1 MMYTRGSVWSKWDL
15 HIHTPKSICNKYGP
29 DNEETWDKFIS
40 YLENLP
46 KDVEVIG
53 INDYYF
59 IDGFEKVME
68 YKYEKERL
76 KNIKTIF
83 PVLEFRVDTFASASG
98 SKFQKINLHILFD
111 IDYDN
116 WKMEIKK
123 IREEFIGQIH
133 LSKLEKHKTKILSK
147 ENIIECGGN
156 LETGFEE
163 VIPCTDEVF
172 KIINSNTWIDNT
184 FTFLGYKEWNNLDK
198 GSQLRQF
205 KDELYRRVNA
215 FFTASPDDNFSRKQQ
230 ILEIFG
236 DKVLIHSDDI
246 HNFEQLEKDNY
257 RCLTWVKANQTFE
270 GLKQILIEPKDR
282 IKIQETNPFYNE
294 NKTNVIDNIYISNG
308 IEWFEEGKMEFN
320 SGLVSIIGEKGAGKT
335 ALLDLIAIA
344 NDEGIYEKDI
354 KAPYSF
360 YNRAKEAIK
369 GTKLDIEYLGGAKS
383 LYILQGQSVKSLTDK
398 HAKVRYL
405 SLKELESYCDEKY
418 KFQEFIKD
426 IILETFPEVS
436 EFDNRAKK
444 IIENIKKLNGDI
456 YNLEL
461 ITKGIDELNKA
472 IENKKIELNNHLKN
486 QPKTSTNFTPEQE
499 EEYRKLITNE
509 QEISLKLKNNKSE
522 QSEINEFD
530 QWLDAE
536 LKTFKQSFINNVNI
550 KSNTYTF
557 LDKSIITGIDI
568 ELKVLN
574 TDVFNNRYKL
584 LVDEEKSLIEQF
596 DNNRNKIKPLE
607 ELNKNLKEQQNI
619 TKQWYEN
626 KTKLETENTVLLS
639 KMTNMQNNLKEIE
652 GLKEQLKELYLDLIR
667 GKIEQK
673 KKYQELKV
681 ELESDNNI
689 SFDVKIEFNKDKFFS
704 VEDSIIKH
712 GQGNS
717 QEKIQDIINRRFINE
732 LSKVN
737 EKDFEDS
744 FEDISLL
751 IEWVNG
757 NTFICD
763 VFGDSRN
770 SESLL
775 KKGFYLSAFYN
786 WIFDDYYEVNY
797 FINFKK
803 RALETLSPGQKG
815 LALMKIFLKLDKST
829 KPLLIDQPEDN
840 LDNKSVYLDLVNDI
854 RDIKKKRQVIIATH
868 NPNLVVNTDS
878 EQVIVAKFEDNP
890 DIGQPKIKYYAGAL
904 EDIDIRKEVCNILE
918 GGDIAF
924 IKREE
929 RYSLNRD
936 KKES

>member
-1 MMYTRGSVWSKWDL
+1 MIYTRGSVWSKWDL
-15 HIHTPKSICNKYGP
+15 HIHTPKSICNQYGS

-46 KDVEVIG
+46 EDVDVIG

-68 YKYEKERL
+68 YKYEKGRL
-76 KNIKTIF
+76 DNIKRIF

-98 SKFQKINLHILFD
+98 SKFQRINLHILFD
-111 IDYDN
+111 IDYSN
-116 WKMEIKK
+116 WKTEVKK
-123 IREEFIGQIH
+123 IRDEFISQIH
-133 LSKLEKHKTKILSK
+133 LSRLEIHKTKILSK

-156 LETGFEE
+156 LKNGFQE

-172 KIINSNTWIDNT
+172 QIINSNTWKDNT

-205 KDELYRRVNA
+205 KDELYKRVNA

-230 ILEIFG
+230 FLEIFG

-246 HNFEQLEKDNY
+246 HKFEQLEKDNY
-257 RCLTWVKANQTFE
+257 RCLTWIKANQTFE
-270 GLKQILIEPKDR
+270 GLKQILIEPKER
-282 IKIQETNPFYNE
+282 IKIQEINPFYNE

-308 IEWFEEGKMEFN
+308 KDWFEERKMEFN

-344 NDEGIYEKDI
+344 NDEGIYEKDT
-354 KAPYSF
+354 KTPYSF

-369 GTKLDIEYLGGAKS
+369 GINLDIEYLGGAKNS
-383 LYILQGQSVKSLTDK
+383 YILQGQTAKSLTDK

-418 KFQEFIKD
+418 KFQDFIKD

-436 EFDNRAKK
+436 EFDKRATR
-444 IIENIKKLNGDI
+444 ITENIKKLNGDI
-456 YNLEL
+456 YNLVQM
-461 ITKGIDELNKA
+461 TKGIDELENA
-472 IENKKIELNNHLKN
+472 IGNKKIEFGNHLKN
-486 QPKTSTNFTPEQE
+486 QPKTSANFSQEQE

-509 QEISLKLKNNKSE
+509 QGLGLKLKNNKSE
-522 QSEINEFD
+522 QGEINELVK
-530 QWLDAE
+530 WLETE
-536 LKTFKQSFINNVNI
+536 LKTLKQNFINNINI

-557 LDKSIITGIDI
+557 LEKSIITKLDI
-568 ELKVLN
+568 EFKVLN
-574 TDVFNNRYKL
+574 GDNLRNRYEL
-584 LVDEEKSLIEQF
+584 LKSEEKALTEELD
-596 DNNRNKIKPLE
+596 DNKNKMKPLE
-607 ELNKNLKEQQNI
+607 KLNNNLKEEQNI
-619 TKQWYEN
+619 TKKWYES
-626 KTKLETENTVLLS
+626 KTKLETEITTLVS

-652 GLKEQLKELYLDLIR
+652 KLREQLKELYLNLIKS
-667 GKIEQK
+667 KIEQK
-673 KKYQELKV
+673 KKYEELKG

-689 SFDVKIEFNKDKFFS
+689 NFDVKIEFNQNKFFS

-717 QEKIQDIINRRFINE
+717 QEKIQDIIKKRFISK

-737 EKDFEDS
+737 EKELEDR
-744 FEDISLL
+744 FEDINLL

-763 VFGDSRN
+763 VFGDNRN
-770 SESLL
+770 SDSLL
-775 KKGFYLSAFYN
+775 KKGFDLSAFYN
-786 WIFDDYYEVNY
+786 WIFNDYYEVSY
-797 FINFKK
+797 FINFKN

-840 LDNKSVYLDLVNDI
+840 LDNKSVYFDLVNDI

-878 EQVIVAKFEDNP
+878 EQIIVAKFEDNP
-890 DIGQPKIKYYAGAL
+890 DMGKPKIKYYAGAL
-904 EDIDIRKEVCNILE
+904 EDIDIRKEVCDILE

-924 IKREE
+924 IKREK

-936 KKES
+936 K